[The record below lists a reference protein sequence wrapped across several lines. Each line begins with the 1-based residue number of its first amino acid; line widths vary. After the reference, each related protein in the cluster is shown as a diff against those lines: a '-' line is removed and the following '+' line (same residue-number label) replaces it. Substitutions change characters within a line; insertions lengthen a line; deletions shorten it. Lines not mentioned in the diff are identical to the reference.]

1 MKFIFMSTY
10 INKFSIERMAR
21 MFDVSRSGYYRF
33 AKARPSKRTQDNEV
47 LLEKI
52 KKAHK
57 ASRQTYGSPRIQAEI
72 ISQGTYCSR
81 KRVARLM
88 QQEGIQAKMKKRFKK
103 TTVTNPKAKAA
114 PNLLSQDFTAQ
125 RANQRWV
132 ADITYVATAQGW
144 LYVAAVMDLFSR
156 RIVGLVMSER
166 MTSDLVINALKQAIT
181 HRRPEQGLMHHS
193 DKGCQYTSTNF
204 QALLKENNIIASM
217 SGTGNCYDNAAMESF
232 FHTLKTE
239 HIHFEHYKTREQ
251 AMRSIFEYVEVFYNR
266 QRLHS
271 TLGYLSPA
279 AYEIKQ
285 NCSLNTQEF
294 KGLIHASPSII
305 LKNISK

>member
-1 MKFIFMSTY
+1 
-10 INKFSIERMAR
+10 

-33 AKARPSKRTQDNEV
+33 AKAMPSKRTQDNEV

-72 ISQGTYCSR
+72 ISQGMYCSR

-125 RANQRWV
+125 RVNQRWV

-204 QALLKENNIIASM
+204 QALLRENNIIASM
-217 SGTGNCYDNAAMESF
+217 SGTGNCYDNAAIPQFQESC
-232 FHTLKTE
+232 
-239 HIHFEHYKTREQ
+239 
-251 AMRSIFEYVEVFYNR
+251 
-266 QRLHS
+266 RL
-271 TLGYLSPA
+271 
-279 AYEIKQ
+279 
-285 NCSLNTQEF
+285 
-294 KGLIHASPSII
+294 
-305 LKNISK
+305 